1 LYRGGRERRAGGWT
15 NIEESFLTNLV
26 ALNSQTHRQL
36 RFEAARANR
45 ESDNVNIVS
54 VIPREFPRLLA
65 HYPLFFTKSA
75 DSGQFEPAAL
85 LGFARG
91 ENLFVVDGIWDVAYV
106 PLQIQRQPFALI
118 PRASLAGTP
127 ASLDLAVDLSNPQ
140 VQAQNGERLFQDDGQ
155 PSKFLQNISSMLS
168 ALVSGS
174 REAYAFTGKLA
185 QLSLL
190 ETVRLDIEFVNG
202 TDTKLEGLY
211 WIAAAALKSLTAT
224 QLAELRDSGY
234 LEWMYFQMGSLA
246 HMASLVARKNRRLS
260 GVTGA
265 ASAGPPHVA

>member
-1 LYRGGRERRAGGWT
+1 L
-15 NIEESFLTNLV
+15 INLV
-26 ALNSQTHRQL
+26 ALNSQTHRNL

-45 ESDNVNIVS
+45 DASNVNIIS

-65 HYPLFFTKSA
+65 HYPIFFTKSS
-75 DSGQFEPAAL
+75 DNGQFEPAAL
-85 LGFARG
+85 LGFERG
-91 ENLFVVDGIWDVAYV
+91 ENLFVSEGVWDVAYV

-118 PRASLAGTP
+118 PRAATP
-127 ASLDLAVDLSNPQ
+127 GAPGSLDLAVDLTNPL
-140 VQAQNGERLFQDDGQ
+140 VQTQNGECLFQDDGN

-185 QLSLL
+185 DFNLL

-202 TDTKLEGLY
+202 ADTKLEGLY
-211 WIAAAALKSLTAT
+211 WIAAAAVKSLTAA
-224 QLAELRDSGY
+224 QLAELRDREY

-246 HMASLVARKNRRLS
+246 HVASLVARKNSRLS
-260 GVTGA
+260 RATTSPRSGT
-265 ASAGPPHVA
+265 